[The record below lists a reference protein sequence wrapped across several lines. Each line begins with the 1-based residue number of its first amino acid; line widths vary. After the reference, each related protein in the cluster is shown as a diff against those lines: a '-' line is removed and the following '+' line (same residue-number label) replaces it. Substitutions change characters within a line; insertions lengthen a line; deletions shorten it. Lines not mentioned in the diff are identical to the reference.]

1 MIHERD
7 FICRGRRPHRPASLI
22 LRRFTRRDGGD
33 AVPYTIIA
41 PYTALFRHLFVV
53 LTFIKYKKGR

>member
-1 MIHERD
+1 MNGILFVGTPPSSSRRVKSDLRD
-7 FICRGRRPHRPASLI
+7 V
-22 LRRFTRRDGGD
+22 GD

-53 LTFIKYKKGR
+53 LTLNHKIKKIKGA